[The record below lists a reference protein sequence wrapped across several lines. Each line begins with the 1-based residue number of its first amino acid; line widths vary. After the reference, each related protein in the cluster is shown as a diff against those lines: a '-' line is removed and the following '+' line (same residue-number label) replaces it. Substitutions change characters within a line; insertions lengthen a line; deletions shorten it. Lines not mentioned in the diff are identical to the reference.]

1 MGQKVIFKK
10 IYTQN
15 LEFAEKGGKNAHAWN
30 LSKSFELWVKSL
42 YPGGMV
48 HENTTCPF

>member
-15 LEFAEKGGKNAHAWN
+15 LEFAEKGGKMPMLGTLARVLN
-30 LSKSFELWVKSL
+30 F
-42 YPGGMV
+42 G
-48 HENTTCPF
+48 